1 MYASS
6 PACPYLM
13 CECFLHQSC
22 YQTDFNKSLLLSS
35 FYSNKLN
42 IWDHKH
48 NINFICGS
56 LCRQSGCWWLFSEGL
71 FLLFLL
77 ICLWFGTYAKCSS
90 LKSQLVSPWYP
101 VWPYYLPPLSILGTD
116 LVSFRGNS
124 VQLLPSQGFQHIPS
138 KRNFTRLHQNC
149 LAWSSCV
156 ENPYSFTN
164 CYHHTLSRF
173 PQYWLLGNLDQ
184 SCPLTLSFRFWV
196 CPCKHLY
203 WHGKYHTNLRAA
215 PFLPSSIFMETATSA
230 IEWPSISTM
239 LSSPSL

>member
-1 MYASS
+1 MYTSS

-35 FYSNKLN
+35 FCSNKLN

-173 PQYWLLGNLDQ
+173 PQYSWPQLPFHSGSGFAPVNIFTDMANTTPILEL
-184 SCPLTLSFRFWV
+184 PLFCQV
-196 CPCKHLY
+196 
-203 WHGKYHTNLRAA
+203 
-215 PFLPSSIFMETATSA
+215 
-230 IEWPSISTM
+230 
-239 LSSPSL
+239 PSLRKQQL

>member
-1 MYASS
+1 MYTSS

-71 FLLFLL
+71 FL
-77 ICLWFGTYAKCSS
+77 IVSS
-90 LKSQLVSPWYP
+90 HLPLVWNLCQMLQPEKPACQPLVSC
-101 VWPYYLPPLSILGTD
+101 LTLLSASNT
-116 LVSFRGNS
+116 
-124 VQLLPSQGFQHIPS
+124 
-138 KRNFTRLHQNC
+138 
-149 LAWSSCV
+149 
-156 ENPYSFTN
+156 YSFTN

-173 PQYWLLGNLDQ
+173 PQYWLLGNLDH

-203 WHGKYHTNLRAA
+203 WHGKYHTILRAA
-215 PFLPSSIFMETATSA
+215 PFLPSSIFMETATLA